1 MSLKLYLPQLIII
14 LTIIIIKIMS
24 IFSKKTPD
32 QKIKDEFMNEKKA
45 VLEGKETEDTFLS
58 IPISNKSVD
67 DSNNNF
73 LYFNN
78 SVNQAGSPSDISP
91 AMYDL
96 IHKLELAVKS
106 GKIDN
111 ESIDLFNQATKLC
124 SFDQISKISPV
135 ITAPTLQLFVEKSK
149 ELGKETSVIENNMGQ
164 NQDQNLAKNPANNP
178 SDYMSDY
185 REFMR
190 ERQNPLQAQQ
200 ELINEA
206 SLENDNSKKI

>member
-1 MSLKLYLPQLIII
+1 
-14 LTIIIIKIMS
+14 MS

-32 QKIKDEFMNEKKA
+32 QKIKDEFLN
-45 VLEGKETEDTFLS
+45 ETEDTFLS
-58 IPISNKSVD
+58 IPISNKSAD

-78 SVNQAGSPSDISP
+78 SVNQTGSASDISP

-106 GKIDN
+106 GKFDN

-135 ITAPTLQLFVEKSK
+135 ERKCRNFSK
-149 ELGKETSVIENNMGQ
+149 NIL
-164 NQDQNLAKNPANNP
+164 
-178 SDYMSDY
+178 
-185 REFMR
+185 
-190 ERQNPLQAQQ
+190 
-200 ELINEA
+200 
-206 SLENDNSKKI
+206 

>member
-1 MSLKLYLPQLIII
+1 
-14 LTIIIIKIMS
+14 MS
-24 IFSKKTPD
+24 IFSKKSPD
-32 QKIKDEFMNEKKA
+32 QKIKDEFLNEKNVVVEEK
-45 VLEGKETEDTFLS
+45 DSDNTFLS
-58 IPISNKSVD
+58 IPIYNKSAD

-78 SVNQAGSPSDISP
+78 SVNQAGTSIDLSP

-96 IHKLELAVKS
+96 IYKLELAVKS

-111 ESIDLFNQATKLC
+111 ESIELFNQATKLC
-124 SFDQISKISPV
+124 SLDQISKISPV
-135 ITAPTLQLFVEKSK
+135 ITAPTLQLFVDKSN
-149 ELGKETSVIENNMGQ
+149 ELAKENNARQ
-164 NQDQNLAKNPANNP
+164 NQDQNLSKNLANNQN
-178 SDYMSDY
+178 DYMSDY

-206 SLENDNSKKI
+206 SLGNDATKKI